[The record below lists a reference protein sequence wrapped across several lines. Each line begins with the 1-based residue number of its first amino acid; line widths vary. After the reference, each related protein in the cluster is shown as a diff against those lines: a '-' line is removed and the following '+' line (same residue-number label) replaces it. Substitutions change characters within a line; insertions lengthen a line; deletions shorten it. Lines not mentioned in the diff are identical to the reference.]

1 MGRIT
6 CANCGITITWRPTV
20 VEGRFYCC
28 VGCSQGGPCTCD
40 YSHLP
45 DPESEAPIIIL
56 EKEVMEDG
64 EDRGH

>member
-1 MGRIT
+1 MVKVT
-6 CANCGITITWRPTV
+6 CANCGILITWKPTI

-45 DPESEAPIIIL
+45 NPEDKAPIIIM
-56 EKEVMEDG
+56 EKEVIEDG
-64 EDRGH
+64 KDSGH